1 MKWSKTKLT
10 AISGAATLLIT
21 AVLFAGPYKEKAGFI
36 FNWFID
42 GVKYMELDTT
52 GLKADNISDLAGTG
66 SPDFQNGLN
75 IDDEPTLVAEYMTA
89 TTATGSPIAG
99 KFYSSIIGREPMLDL
114 SKIPSGK
121 HRKCSTQQPTNLPAS
136 CSVTLILKKGDI
148 IRTHH
153 ASATLLTG
161 SGRGQFRITQI
172 VKH

>member
-1 MKWSKTKLT
+1 MKWSKSK
-10 AISGAATLLIT
+10 ISVLAFASTLLIT
-21 AVLFAGPYKEKAGFI
+21 AVVFAGPIKDRTGRI
-36 FNWFID
+36 FEWFIG
-42 GVKYMELDTT
+42 GVKQAE
-52 GLKADNISDLAGTG
+52 ISDQTIKINTVTDLAGTG
-66 SPDFQNGLN
+66 SPNFTNGLN
-75 IDDEPTLVAEYMTA
+75 LSSEPTLVAEYMTA
-89 TTATGSPIAG
+89 TTATGSPAAG

>member
-1 MKWSKTKLT
+1 MT
-10 AISGAATLLIT
+10 
-21 AVLFAGPYKEKAGFI
+21 VLFAGPYKEKAGFI
-36 FNWFID
+36 FNWFIEPS
-42 GVKYMELDTT
+42 GVKLHVLNTV
-52 GLKADNISDLAGTG
+52 KADNISDLAGTG